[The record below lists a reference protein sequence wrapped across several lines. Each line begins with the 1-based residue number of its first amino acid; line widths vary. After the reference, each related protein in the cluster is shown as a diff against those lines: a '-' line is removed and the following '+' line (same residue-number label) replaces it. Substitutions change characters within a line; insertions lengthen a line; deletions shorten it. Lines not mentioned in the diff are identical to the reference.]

1 MELPVQL
8 VLNIAPISVN
18 SLYRSVRG
26 RNILSKQ
33 AREFK
38 SEAQKQIKLL
48 YTGNVLENRLRV
60 KLIFYFPDNRRRDVD
75 NYTKAILD
83 SLTGLV
89 FRDDSQIYE
98 LILRKQTGTCQQ
110 KIEIFIDDYYK
121 FESNGLTV
129 VEYRN

>member
-83 SLTGLV
+83 SLTGIV

-110 KIEIFIDDYYK
+110 KIEIFIDD
-121 FESNGLTV
+121 FLD
-129 VEYRN
+129 